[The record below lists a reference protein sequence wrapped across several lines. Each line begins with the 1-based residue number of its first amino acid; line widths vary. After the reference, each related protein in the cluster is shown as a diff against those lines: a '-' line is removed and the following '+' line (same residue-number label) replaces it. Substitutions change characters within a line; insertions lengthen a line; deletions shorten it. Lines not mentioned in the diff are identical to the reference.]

1 MERSSKSQ
9 GPLHGVK
16 VVEFV
21 GLGPAPFCAMLLSDL
36 GADVIRIDRPGA
48 LGGGPAEVL
57 ARGRRSVGVNL
68 KIDGAIK
75 ACLKLLKS
83 ADILLEGYRPGV
95 MERLGL
101 GPDVCLQANP
111 SLVYGRMTGWGQ
123 HGPLAHAAGHDL
135 NYIALTGAL
144 DGIGP
149 KSRPVPPLNLVGDF
163 GGGSLYLAV
172 GVLAAMHHAKATGQ
186 GQVVDAAIVDG
197 ATHLMAAIHQL
208 AAMGLWNAPRG
219 QNLLDGGAPFY
230 DCYECA
236 DGKFI
241 SIAPLEA
248 EFFALLIEKLGLKD
262 HPAMQAQYD
271 AGAWPDMRETFEAT
285 FKSKTQ
291 AQWCDLLEGSDV
303 CFAPVLNTEEA
314 ANHPHMTARGVFTE
328 LDGVRQSAAAPRFS
342 RTPGAVQGAASTPG
356 ADSAEVLGAWGFS
369 AEEITQLQD
378 AGVIS
383 EPIG

>member
-1 MERSSKSQ
+1 MSNPTKAQ

-48 LGGGPAEVL
+48 LGGGAAEVL
-57 ARGRRSVGVNL
+57 ARGRRSIGVNL
-68 KIDGAIK
+68 KVDGSVE
-75 ACLKLLKS
+75 ACLKILKS

-101 GPDVCLQANP
+101 GPDICLQANP
-111 SLVYGRMTGWGQ
+111 RLIYGRMTGWGQ

-135 NYIALTGAL
+135 NFIALTGAL

-149 KSRPVPPLNLVGDF
+149 KERPVPPLNVVGDF

-172 GVLAAMHHAKATGQ
+172 GVLAALSHARATGE
-186 GQVVDAAIVDG
+186 GQVVDTAIVDG
-197 ATHLMAAIHQL
+197 TTHLMAAVHQL
-208 AAMGLWNAPRG
+208 AAMGMWNQPRG

-241 SIAPLEA
+241 SIAPLEV
-248 EFFALLIEKLGLKD
+248 EFYALLLEKLGLD
-262 HPAMQAQYD
+262 AHPAMQAQYD
-271 AGAWPDMRETFEAT
+271 ASTWPAMRDVFVGT

-291 AQWCDLLEGSDV
+291 AEWCQLLEGTDV
-303 CFAPVLNTEEA
+303 CFAPVLNTDEA
-314 ANHPHMTARGVFTE
+314 ANHPHMQARQAFTTV
-328 LDGVRQSAAAPRFS
+328 DGVRQSAAAPRFS
-342 RTPGAVQGAASTPG
+342 RTPGKVQGAAPTPG
-356 ADSAEVLGAWGFS
+356 ADSGTALQSWGFDDRDVE
-369 AEEITQLQD
+369 ALKA
-378 AGVIS
+378 AGIIV
-383 EPIG
+383 